1 MKNIFLLNMVLL
13 VVFFFGAQYG
23 IAQTSCA
30 NSANIYRFDYN
41 GHSYEVVK
49 ENKSW
54 TAAVACAVQRG
65 GYLAEINDAAENTAI
80 FNALMSASA
89 GINTSLTSTSN
100 GGGAAYVWIGGN
112 DIATEGTWIW
122 NGDNTGTSTQFWMG
136 TKTGSATNSA
146 YTNWGTTNGTQNEPD
161 NYNSNQ
167 DGLAIA
173 LNAWPTFQQPG
184 QGLGVA
190 GQWNDI
196 RDIET
201 LFYIIEHSS
210 ILSQDTVEQIGH
222 HIFVHNKQL
231 YVELPGNSVA
241 HINLYDLT
249 AKKVLAVSTK
259 PVPDLIDISALV
271 PGVYLVE
278 VLTQNGN
285 SRIQKVII

>member
-1 MKNIFLLNMVLL
+1 MVLI

-23 IAQTSCA
+23 IAQNSCA
-30 NSANIYRFDYN
+30 NSASIYSFDYN

-54 TAAVACAVQRG
+54 TAAAACAVERG

-161 NYNSNQ
+161 NYAPTAGGQ

-173 LNAWPTFQQPG
+173 LEAWPTSQQPG

-196 RDIET
+196 KDIET
-201 LFYIIEHSS
+201 LFYIIEHNTT
-210 ILSQDTVEQIGH
+210 LSQDAVEQIEH
-222 HIFVHNKQL
+222 HIFVHNKQF
-231 YVELPGNSVA
+231 YVEVPGNSVA